1 MFYFYLNDDLF
12 LSITFYFARI
22 WSDHIQRST
31 FCHLQIILISVW
43 IHLELKTA
51 VECIQKK
58 DKCVVTLD
66 WDSFWSLLVTV
77 SSTIVVLLNEE
88 VATLGWLTAIG
99 DFSQH
104 ERDLFGNTHW
114 IDQYPEVQGTQWR
127 LKKENY
133 RFTPAGKVISK
144 QLQIPGSSVT
154 WLCHQFAEVWKK
166 TCTVTLMLE
175 ENA

>member
-66 WDSFWSLLVTV
+66 WDFFWSLLVTV

-88 VATLGWLTAIG
+88 VATFGWKARLQS
-99 DFSQH
+99 SQ
-104 ERDLFGNTHW
+104 
-114 IDQYPEVQGTQWR
+114 QV
-127 LKKENY
+127 
-133 RFTPAGKVISK
+133 PAGCVHCIPSSWYERRNFTGSKLAFLVFPVLETSASSHSTRNKTGQCSRENTDWDQRLEQKVLLLK
-144 QLQIPGSSVT
+144 QCL
-154 WLCHQFAEVWKK
+154 
-166 TCTVTLMLE
+166 
-175 ENA
+175 